1 MRIQIH
7 QESLEKHPHFTQA
20 ERQQWENSELQR
32 RLADAPQNRLNHRE
46 AIRRQPPQILITNFS
61 MLEYLLER
69 PVDAPIF
76 DETRLRYLVLDEI
89 HAYRGVQSTEIGFL
103 IRRLKDRL
111 HADNL
116 CCIGTSATLGDP
128 NDPGS
133 REKVRKF
140 AGDIFGALFD
150 EPNPVGGKP
159 ATPVIQEPAHRP
171 TPADYVRA
179 ATRLREK
186 PSATVAEL
194 FDSRAPAVS
203 LREWLTAD
211 ENLHR
216 LRAEILVRPTRLDDA
231 ARRLFP
237 NEDKENA
244 VTALE
249 ALLELVAGAGTEEQ
263 LDEFLPTRLHYF
275 LRAQAGLHVCL
286 HSSCPGRTTEGSA
299 FFVSRKNERV
309 LKEQPTDACPE
320 GCCPHCYGAGRKS
333 LLVEVVSCRKC
344 GYLFGALQDLGPRHA
359 QRQDHKPGEP
369 DAAFDTFSTELLTLK
384 LR

>member
-1 MRIQIH
+1 
-7 QESLEKHPHFTQA
+7 
-20 ERQQWENSELQR
+20 
-32 RLADAPQNRLNHRE
+32 
-46 AIRRQPPQILITNFS
+46 
-61 MLEYLLER
+61 
-69 PVDAPIF
+69 
-76 DETRLRYLVLDEI
+76 
-89 HAYRGVQSTEIGFL
+89 
-103 IRRLKDRL
+103 
-111 HADNL
+111 
-116 CCIGTSATLGDP
+116 
-128 NDPGS
+128 
-133 REKVRKF
+133 
-140 AGDIFGALFD
+140 
-150 EPNPVGGKP
+150 
-159 ATPVIQEPAHRP
+159 
-171 TPADYVRA
+171 
-179 ATRLREK
+179 
-186 PSATVAEL
+186 
-194 FDSRAPAVS
+194 VS